1 MIEKLIAELNWGTI
15 TALAVALGTLI
26 KLLGDR
32 AATKRASIRAASKS
46 VAEEWEAFCAKQQ
59 ARIDQLVAQMGHYE
73 SRIAALETELE
84 QTRIERDT
92 ERGQRQALER
102 KVADLERE
110 IDALRKQ
117 ANRVRP

>member
-59 ARIDQLVAQMGHYE
+59 ARIDQLGAQMARYE